1 VGLVQQKKE
10 PWQLYDLKRDRTET
24 QNLSFKF
31 PERVNQ
37 MKNTWEEW
45 AKDIGIKIS
54 TKKKN

>member
-1 VGLVQQKKE
+1 
-10 PWQLYDLKRDRTET
+10 LYDLKRDRTET